1 MVTNETETTTPTTP
15 ADGAAASLTRVLSGA
30 DLALCALLAGQV
42 DLSGDAQLSLEQ
54 TQRQPVPQT
63 LLATLLATAAAQLA
77 GISSLTPL
85 LTVQLRFVEQA
96 YTDEPLRFTARR
108 GEPDAAGALDV
119 SVRMESED
127 GRALA
132 EGVTRFQT
140 R

>member
-1 MVTNETETTTPTTP
+1 MTNETETTTPTTP
-15 ADGAAASLTRVLSGA
+15 AEGVAPSFTRVLSGA

-63 LLATLLATAAAQLA
+63 LLGTLLTTAAAQLA
-77 GISSLTPL
+77 GLSALTPII
-85 LTVQLRFVEQA
+85 TVQLRFVEQA

-119 SVRMESED
+119 SIRMESED

-132 EGVTRFQT
+132 EGVTRFLT